1 MHWYQ
6 FEIDKVLSDLNTS
19 ESGLSDPEVKER
31 RKQFGLNRLAEAEK
45 ISRLKILLHQFQSPL
60 IYILLVA
67 GVVTFFLEEYK
78 DTGVIAGILLINAII
93 GYIQEVKAE
102 KQVQAL
108 KKMVVAK
115 ARVIRDGKELEISGE
130 EVVPG
135 DIVLLASG
143 GRVPARCEAHQD
155 YRA

>member
-6 FEIDKVLSDLNTS
+6 LEIDKVLSDLNTS
-19 ESGLSDPEVKER
+19 ESGLSEIKVREHQKE
-31 RKQFGLNRLAEAEK
+31 FGLNRLAEAEK

-78 DTGVIAGILLINAII
+78 DTGVIAGILLINAVI

-115 ARVIRDGKELEISGE
+115 ARVIRDGKETRDQRRGSGARRHRL
-130 EVVPG
+130 VG
-135 DIVLLASG
+135 FRGAG
-143 GRVPARCEAHQD
+143 AGRCEAHQD